1 MSAEDMAKE
10 LALDEIEAQEMA
22 EQAAMAAAMMADDAG
37 HDGPS
42 PDDFDDDFDDE
53 GSDRDGD
60 IADDGDVEETSHD
73 VPEVKTDKAPWQ
85 QVSRVTTE
93 TTDEKKSD
101 IAGVAQAPAQPHP
114 QQRSIVAPA
123 PPYQAAPIPSADNT
137 GSNDVDNDPDTGDN
151 GEAIDE
157 ESESFAGGRFTSYM
171 KMMKDS
177 HYAADTAHVGSQRMS
192 RGLVKDFERIK
203 DSHLINVHNQGHM
216 SVWDSMD
223 ESISEGPAETKWRDD
238 ALLGERP
245 ERSRFVSG
253 PNVDHSEGNKSVE
266 TASTK
271 DVLAALR
278 GGNTEETV
286 DDTVDITVDV
296 NVDTESDDDV
306 ADDTT
311 NDDENTSANDP
322 MDGVDDSVDE
332 EDAEVD
338 DDVVSESVDDT
349 TDNGESIDIAGDN
362 SAITGDHY
370 DDTDVDRCIELYES
384 FSRFDRRMVRRALD
398 LMDSDEVARRMQEQW
413 DEMQEDVQEYKYKL
427 HSALARIDELEC
439 QLGRDE

>member
-1 MSAEDMAKE
+1 MSAEDMAAE
-10 LALDEIEAQEMA
+10 FALDEIEAEEMA
-22 EQAAMAAAMMADDAG
+22 EQAAMAAAMVDDAG
-37 HDGPS
+37 HDGLS

-53 GSDRDGD
+53 GSDHDGD
-60 IADDGDVEETSHD
+60 IADDGDEEASDDT
-73 VPEVKTDKAPWQ
+73 PEAETDKAPWQ

-93 TTDEKKSD
+93 TIDEKKFD
-101 IAGVAQAPAQPHP
+101 TNGAAYAPAHP
-114 QQRSIVAPA
+114 QQRSTVAPA

-137 GSNDVDNDPDTGDN
+137 GSNDVDNDLDTGDN
-151 GEAIDE
+151 REVIDE
-157 ESESFAGGRFTSYM
+157 ESQGFAGGRFTSYM

-253 PNVDHSEGNKSVE
+253 PNVDHSEGNKTIE

-278 GGNTEETV
+278 GGDTEKVVDEAVNT
-286 DDTVDITVDV
+286 
-296 NVDTESDDDV
+296 NADTESDDDV
-306 ADDTT
+306 ADDAT
-311 NDDENTSANDP
+311 NNDENASADDL
-322 MDGVDDSVDE
+322 MDGVDNPVDE
-332 EDAEVD
+332 EDAEVN
-338 DDVVSESVDDT
+338 DDVVSESIDDIVE
-349 TDNGESIDIAGDN
+349 DESIDITGDN
-362 SAITGDHY
+362 SAIAGDY
-370 DDTDVDRCIELYES
+370 YEDTDVDRCIELYKS
-384 FSRFDRRMVRRALD
+384 FSRFDRRVMRRALD
-398 LMDSDEVARRMQEQW
+398 LMDGEEVARRMQEQW

-427 HSALARIDELEC
+427 HSALTRIDELEY
-439 QLGRDE
+439 QLGSDT